1 MAAHVPQPVAMAIL
15 AKAGASTDYEECLS
29 CQ

>member
-1 MAAHVPQPVAMAIL
+1 MAAHVPQPVAMQIA
-15 AKAGASTDYEECLS
+15 AKTNSTDYEECLA

>member
-1 MAAHVPQPVAMAIL
+1 VTAVSPERTQPTQ
-15 AKAGASTDYEECLS
+15 SRTDYEECLA